1 MPTPG
6 EKSYEDLKNNE
17 SVQSDTNLQNLIKQ
31 IDEIKDTKKDNDK
44 IEWVFTDTAE
54 WQTVEKSLNQW
65 LKESLYQNPDISQTL
80 ADEINKLL
88 KNPNLQ
94 LNDDIRDSLISLW
107 NLLNW
112 ILNDF
117 IIPND
122 TSNNPD
128 TSEND
133 EDDSDE
139 TYTEEDFIIP
149 DDTTDN
155 PKIPENETIEDT
167 PVSLEFLDS
176 LTEDDLKT
184 LVDEKGSIKKD
195 LIKEENWKEYIIIKW
210 KRFDIGKDWADYIYD
225 KKNNTIIPSRWSVT
239 LWSKSSYLYFKTKY
253 NETYIYNWKDTA
265 EIIKFSNWQSM
276 RTYEN
281 ENGVLRSSNGIDV
294 RTERGTWVYRFYS
307 NNNSILTLGMNV
319 ANTEFIK
326 VTSILSKIKDSKE
339 QCKIVDENTLQV
351 WDTTYEFFVDV
362 NDIAEWINNYY
373 N

>member
-1 MPTPG
+1 MTA
-6 EKSYEDLKNNE
+6 ETYEDLKNNE
-17 SVQSDTNLQNLIKQ
+17 SIQLDDNLQNLIKQ

-44 IEWVFTDTAE
+44 IEWVFTDTTE
-54 WQTVEKSLNQW
+54 WQAIEKALNEW
-65 LKESLYQNPDISQTL
+65 LRESLYLNPDTCKIL
-80 ADEINKLL
+80 ANEINRILNDSNL
-88 KNPNLQ
+88 KF
-94 LNDDIRDSLISLW
+94 NDDIKNSLVSL
-107 NLLNW
+107 L
-112 ILNDF
+112 DF
-117 IIPND
+117 LKWVLGNYDAFVVTPEVNV
-122 TSNNPD
+122 T
-128 TSEND
+128 
-133 EDDSDE
+133 
-139 TYTEEDFIIP
+139 
-149 DDTTDN
+149 
-155 PKIPENETIEDT
+155 PENEALEDS
-167 PVSLEFLDS
+167 PVSLDFLDS
-176 LTEDDLKT
+176 LSEDDLKS

-195 LIKEENWKEYIIIKW
+195 LIKEENWKEYVIIKW

-281 ENGVLRSSNGIDV
+281 ENGVFRSSNGIDV

>member
-1 MPTPG
+1 MTA
-6 EKSYEDLKNNE
+6 ETYEDLKNNE
-17 SVQSDTNLQNLIKQ
+17 SIQLDDNLQNLIKQ

-44 IEWVFTDTAE
+44 IEWVFTDTTE
-54 WQTVEKSLNQW
+54 WQAIEKALNEW
-65 LKESLYQNPDISQTL
+65 LRESLYLNPDTCKIL
-80 ADEINKLL
+80 ANEINRIL
-88 KNPNLQ
+88 NDSNLQ
-94 LNDDIRDSLISLW
+94 FNDDIKNSLVSL
-107 NLLNW
+107 L
-112 ILNDF
+112 DF
-117 IIPND
+117 LKWVLGNYDAFVVTPEVNV
-122 TSNNPD
+122 T
-128 TSEND
+128 
-133 EDDSDE
+133 
-139 TYTEEDFIIP
+139 
-149 DDTTDN
+149 
-155 PKIPENETIEDT
+155 PENEALEDS
-167 PVSLEFLDS
+167 PVSLDFLDS
-176 LTEDDLKT
+176 LSEDDLKS

-281 ENGVLRSSNGIDV
+281 ENGVFRSSNGIDV

>member
-44 IEWVFTDTAE
+44 IEWVFTDTTE

-155 PKIPENETIEDT
+155 PKTPENEALDES
-167 PVSLEFLDS
+167 PASLEFLDS
-176 LTEDDLKT
+176 LSK
-184 LVDEKGSIKKD
+184 DEIIDIGKIKKD
-195 LIKEENWKEYIIIKW
+195 LMKEENWKKYTIIKW
-210 KRFDIGKDWADYIYD
+210 KRFYLDESWHEVYDYNNGNNLIIDSGKI
-225 KKNNTIIPSRWSVT
+225 T
-239 LWSKSSYLYFKTKY
+239 LWNKNCFLFFKREY
-253 NETYIYNWKDTA
+253 NEIYIYNWREDA
-265 EIIKFSNWQSM
+265 DIIKFSDWQII
-276 RTYEN
+276 RVYEN
-281 ENGVLRSSNGIDV
+281 KDGIFRSSNGIDV
-294 RTERGTWVYRFYS
+294 RTKRATWEHLLYS
-307 NNNSILTLGMNV
+307 NNNSVISLNIRIAQDAFLQ
-319 ANTEFIK
+319 I
-326 VTSILSKIKDSKE
+326 TSILSRIKDSKE
-339 QCKIVDENTLQV
+339 QCKILDEHTLQV
-351 WDTTYEFFVDV
+351 WDTDYEFPAGLKI
-362 NDIAEWINNYY
+362 NDIAKWINNYY